1 MTEKD
6 IGTMTSDELVRGS
19 AWDGQLR
26 VFAVRS
32 TGLVS
37 ELQRRHGAHPT
48 AAAALGRAATAGA
61 MMGAMLKDGGR
72 LTIQIRGDGP
82 LGEIVI
88 DADAEG
94 HVRGYVT
101 HPDVHLPPRPDGK
114 LDVAGAVGRKGFL
127 NVIRD
132 YGLKE
137 PYRGSVPLVSGEL
150 GEDFAYYFTVSE
162 QIPSAVGLGVL
173 VGRNGLVE
181 HAGGFILQAMPGADE
196 DRLEALERT
205 MAEMP
210 QVTAQLSEGVSP
222 EELLRRLVGDDL
234 RVHPAPS
241 PVFQCRCSRER
252 VERTLLALGPE
263 ELAAILKEDGR
274 AETHCAFCNETY
286 LFERAELQSLL
297 DRLQGAD

>member
-1 MTEKD
+1 MAMNGD
-6 IGTMTSDELVRGS
+6 QLVRGS

-32 TGLVS
+32 TGLVA
-37 ELQRRHGAHPT
+37 ELQRRHGAYPT

-61 MMGAMLKDGGR
+61 MMGAMQEGR
-72 LTIQIRGDGP
+72 VTIQIKGDGP

-88 DADAEG
+88 DSDDEG

-101 HPDVHLPPRPDGK
+101 HPDVHLPLKPDGK

-127 NVIRD
+127 YVFRD

-173 VGRNGLVE
+173 IGRDGLVE
-181 HAGGFILQAMPGADE
+181 HAGGFVLQAMPGADE
-196 DRLEALERT
+196 KRLEELERT

-222 EELLRRLVGDDL
+222 EELLRRLVGGNL
-234 RVHPAPS
+234 RVEPAPP
-241 PVFQCRCSRER
+241 PVFRCRCSRER
-252 VERTLLALGPE
+252 VERTLMALGAD
-263 ELAAILKEDGR
+263 ELASILKEEGR

-286 LFERAELQSLL
+286 AFDRADLESLL
-297 DRLQGAD
+297 DRLQGSE

>member
-1 MTEKD
+1 MSGD
-6 IGTMTSDELVRGS
+6 QSVRGS

-32 TGLVS
+32 TGLVA
-37 ELQRRHGAHPT
+37 ELQRRHGAYPT

-61 MMGAMLKDGGR
+61 MMGAMQEGR
-72 LTIQIRGDGP
+72 VTIQIKGDGP

-88 DADAEG
+88 DADDEG

-101 HPDVHLPPRPDGK
+101 HPEVHLPLRPDGK

-127 NVIRD
+127 YVIRD

-137 PYRGSVPLVSGEL
+137 PYKGSVPLVSGEL

-173 VGRNGLVE
+173 IGKDGLVE

-196 DRLEALERT
+196 KRLEELERT

-210 QVTAQLSEGVSP
+210 QVTAQLSEGISP
-222 EELLRRLVGDDL
+222 EELLRRLVGNDL
-234 RVHPAPS
+234 HVHPAPR
-241 PVFQCRCSRER
+241 PVFRCRCSRER
-252 VERTLLALGPE
+252 VERTLMALGAD
-263 ELAAILKEDGR
+263 ELASILKEDGR

-286 LFERAELQSLL
+286 AFDRADLESLL
-297 DRLQGAD
+297 DRLQGSE